1 MSFNDREQAF
11 EAAFSEDQK
20 NGFRIEARASK
31 LIGYW
36 AADKMGLTGDD
47 KENYSKEVISAN
59 LDEPGYDDVKRKIVG
74 DLTKSGVPFSAG
86 DIDKI
91 IQNSVKEATAQ
102 LQKN

>member
-20 NGFRIEARASK
+20 NSFRIEARASK

-36 AADKMGLTGDD
+36 AADKMGFTGED

-74 DLTKSGVPFSAG
+74 DFTKSGCTVSSG
-86 DIDKI
+86 EIDKAI
-91 IQNSVKEATAQ
+91 ENSVKEATAQ
-102 LQKN
+102 LLKN